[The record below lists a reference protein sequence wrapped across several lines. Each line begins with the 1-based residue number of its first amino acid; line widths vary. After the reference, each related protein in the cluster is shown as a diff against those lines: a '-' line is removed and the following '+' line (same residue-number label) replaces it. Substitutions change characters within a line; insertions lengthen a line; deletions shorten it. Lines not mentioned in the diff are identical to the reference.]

1 MKNISK
7 YLLGGLILGTLALT
21 ACENAEYDTLSN
33 QAYILQTNTD
43 ANTSQK
49 ITIGNDPVVT
59 SINVRLS
66 DKASE
71 TSSYRLVYD
80 ASALEKYNSKN
91 ETSYTALPESS
102 FSMSSKE
109 TTIEAGTSVSSS
121 ISLTI
126 NPLTDEMK
134 NSGKKYALAFR
145 LESAD
150 GKANILSSGSVM
162 VYILDQVVIQPVVV
176 FNSNHQFGEIQL
188 GNSVDL
194 PEWTFEVNIN
204 KDQLRTEVGRGNNQ
218 AIFGAYDS
226 NSEIYMRFG
235 DAPIEGNRINIKT
248 QGSQMNSQMLFN
260 TNTWYHLALVCTGSK
275 LYLYVNGVLDNSM
288 DLPNSGNSMSCFSTY
303 TNNGY
308 HLGNSM
314 YSEMRLWKKAR
325 TQNEIINNMYSCD
338 PASDGLVFY
347 FKFNEGSGSVF
358 KDASGH
364 GYDINSTG
372 VDYTWIQDVRIDG
385 K

>member
-1 MKNISK
+1 M
-7 YLLGGLILGTLALT
+7 ALT

-248 QGSQMNSQMLFN
+248 QGAQMNSQMLFN